1 MACETGKLKD
11 MEGFVRLAVEK
22 AVAQFQTT
30 HEGKLPRYVWVPR
43 GHRPDEQQ
51 EAGLR
56 SRGVTV
62 CEHKGREL
70 SVWVSE

>member
-1 MACETGKLKD
+1 MACETVKLEN
-11 MEGFVRLAVEK
+11 MEGFVRSAVEA
-22 AVAQFQTT
+22 AVAQFQVS
-30 HEGKLPRYVWVPR
+30 HQGQMPRYVWVPR

-70 SVWVSE
+70 SVWVTE